1 MSSMHREPASG
12 GQAGTGGK
20 PRVFVTRHL
29 PQPALDL
36 LDEHA
41 QVEVWP
47 GELPPPREILLQK
60 VGDVDGL
67 LALLTDRVDA
77 ALLDAAPRLRVVSN
91 YAVGYDNVVVPAAT
105 ERGVLVTNTP
115 DVLTEATADFAM
127 ALLLAAARRIVE
139 SEQYVKAGL
148 WKTWGP
154 EILLGREVSGATLG
168 LVGLGRIG
176 QAVARRAA
184 GFGMRILYTAPAPKP
199 GQETMLGLEYMPLE
213 HLLQQSDFV
222 SLHCPLTND
231 TRHLLNLDRLEQL
244 KPTAIVVN
252 TARGAVI
259 DTDALVDVLRRKPII
274 AALDVTDPEPLPA
287 DHPLLSLPNALV
299 VPHVASATVET
310 RTRMALVAA
319 RNLIAALRGER
330 PPFLVN
336 PEAWNNR
343 RGGAAQRSMP

>member
-1 MSSMHREPASG
+1 MSNMHDP
-12 GQAGTGGK
+12 QAHDDGR
-20 PRVFVTRHL
+20 PRIFVTRHL

-36 LDEHA
+36 LAEHT
-41 QVEVWP
+41 QMEVWP
-47 GELPPPREILLQK
+47 GELPPPREVLLEK
-60 VGDVDGL
+60 VVDIDGL
-67 LALLTDRVDA
+67 LALLTDRIDA
-77 ALLDAAPRLRVVSN
+77 PLLDAAPRLKVVSN

-115 DVLTEATADFAM
+115 DVLTEATADFAL
-127 ALLLAAARRIVE
+127 ALMLAAARRIVE

-168 LVGLGRIG
+168 LIGLGRIG

-184 GFGMRILYTAPAPKP
+184 GFGMRILYTASAPKP
-199 GQETMLGLEYMPLE
+199 EQEAALGVEYVSLEQLLE
-213 HLLQQSDFV
+213 RSDIV
-222 SLHCPLTND
+222 SLHCPLTSA
-231 TRHLLNLDRLEQL
+231 TRHLLNQETLGLL

-252 TARGAVI
+252 TARGPVI
-259 DTDALVDVLRRKPII
+259 DTDALVDILRRKPII

-287 DHPLLSLPNALV
+287 DHPLLELPNALV

-310 RTRMALVAA
+310 RTRMGLVAA
-319 RNLIAALRGER
+319 RNLIAALKGER

-336 PEAWNNR
+336 PDAWKP
-343 RGGAAQRSMP
+343 GTGMTKRSST